1 MDTRIAE
8 RRADVRHEQMRA
20 RRRRTLA
27 VVAVVVAVAAV
38 AWLVESP
45 LLALS
50 EVRVEGN
57 RKLDAEPIRQ
67 AADLPLGASTL
78 RLALAEAERRVER
91 LAWVRDASVR
101 RSDPLT
107 VTITVEERRPAMVLL
122 ARGRAGLL
130 DRDGVFLG
138 VGTADGLPV
147 IETGEPDLPGPG
159 EGLAA
164 MPAAANAHA
173 VYAELP
179 GPLRTEVSRYLA
191 RDADDATLVLRDG
204 TLVRFGRARDAEEK
218 ARVVGALLE
227 EAGPVAAIDVRVP
240 GNPVVLPDG

>member
-8 RRADVRHEQMRA
+8 RRADVRHERMRT

-27 VVAVVVAVAAV
+27 VTALVVAAASI

-57 RKLDAEPIRQ
+57 RQLDAEVIRE
-67 AADLPLGASTL
+67 AASLPLGASVL
-78 RLALAEAERRVER
+78 RLPLSAARQRVES
-91 LAWVRDASVR
+91 LAWVRDATLR

-107 VTITVEERRPAMVLL
+107 VTIAVEERRPAAVLL
-122 ARGRAGLL
+122 ARGRTGLI
-130 DRDGVFLG
+130 DRDGIFLARG
-138 VGTADGLPV
+138 ASKGLPV
-147 IETGEPDLPGPG
+147 IETGETRLPEPG
-159 EGLAA
+159 EGLGA

-173 VYAELP
+173 VYAALP

-191 RDADDATLVLRDG
+191 RGADDATLVLRDG
-204 TLVRFGRARDAEEK
+204 TRVRFGRARDADEK
-218 ARVVGALLE
+218 ARVLGALLK
-227 EAGPVAAIDVRVP
+227 EAGPIAAMDVRVP